1 MKKLCGLL
9 LIVFSV
15 VLFSCQNENP
25 VPDNLSDEALAEKS
39 AQVSLNEA
47 EMESASLEVNYEV
60 DFYANAEIYLTN
72 WLGMGKHWKWT
83 NGLRYKINQ
92 CPLVQ
97 IESEDGGYPKTITLD
112 YGDSTVL
119 RSGKVLSGVIIVEI
133 SGPRFSAD
141 YSRLITYQDFG
152 VDSLLINGT
161 ASVTFARGEDV
172 FRTFESEITFTL
184 ADGTTVDRKSQ
195 RNWEW
200 IEGLDTELDQTDDM
214 IQITGYTEATTS
226 DGDTYRKEIVDPLIR
241 IKDCRYIVQG
251 VVEITLNG
259 ELVSSLDY
267 GDGECDATAILTQNG
282 ETYEV
287 DLSVRKCWC
296 INNK

>member
-1 MKKLCGLL
+1 MKRIFGLT
-9 LIVFSV
+9 LIVLSV
-15 VLFSCQNENP
+15 VLFSCQDEN
-25 VPDNLSDEALAEKS
+25 VVTDNLSDEALTEKS
-39 AQVSLNEA
+39 AQISLNEA

-60 DFYANAEIYLTN
+60 DFYANAEVYLTN
-72 WLGMGKHWKWT
+72 WLGMGNKWKWS
-83 NGLRYKINQ
+83 NGLRYRVNQ
-92 CPLVQ
+92 CPLIQ
-97 IESEDGGYPKTITLD
+97 IESEDEGYPKTITLD

-119 RSGKVLSGVIIVEI
+119 RNGKVLSGVIIVEI
-133 SGPRFSAD
+133 SGPRYSED

-184 ADGTTVDRKSQ
+184 ADGTTIDRTSQ
-195 RNWEW
+195 RNWTW

-214 IQITGYTEATTS
+214 IQIAGYTEAVTS

-241 IKDCRYIVQG
+241 IRDCRYIVQG

-259 ELVSSLDY
+259 ELVSSFDY
-267 GDGECDATAILTQNG
+267 GDGECDATAVLTQNG

-287 DLSVRKCWC
+287 DLSERKCWC
-296 INNK
+296 INQ